1 MQHHRLPC
9 LSTFPWVCSN
19 SCPLSQWWY
28 LAISFSAAT
37 ISCCPQSF
45 PESGSFP
52 MCWLFASS
60 GQSVGASTSVSIF
73 PMNIQDW
80 FPYSPRNSQE
90 SSPALQCKNISYSVF
105 SLLYGPTLISVH
117 DYGKNHSLTMWNFVC
132 KVMFLLFSMLSRFV
146 IVSLNSMT
154 AVIILSDFGAQENE
168 ICLCFHFF
176 LHLFAMQWW
185 NVMTLV
191 FWMLSFKSVFLFFSF
206 TFTKRPFSSSTLP
219 S

>member
-1 MQHHRLPC
+1 MVSSHLILCCHHL
-9 LSTFPWVCSN
+9 L
-19 SCPLSQWWY
+19 
-28 LAISFSAAT
+28 
-37 ISCCPQSF
+37 CPQSF
-45 PESGSFP
+45 PESGSFL
-52 MCWLFASS
+52 MCWLFESG
-60 GQSVGASTSVSIF
+60 GQSIGASTSVSIF

-80 FPYSPRNSQE
+80 FPYSPRDSQE

-117 DYGKNHSLTMWNFVC
+117 DYGKNHSLTMWNFVR
-132 KVMFLLFSMLSRFV
+132 KVMSLLFSMLSRFV

-168 ICLCFHFF
+168 ICQRFHFF
-176 LHLFAMQWW
+176 LHLLAMQWW
-185 NVMTLV
+185 NVMTFV
-191 FWMLSFKSVFLFFSF
+191 FSMLSFKSVFLFFSF